1 MRTGKDRHHKV
12 MTVAIRAVN
21 EPSWSF
27 HSWNLSST
35 FTNTISYLL
44 NQETVNRQAALR
56 IFVNRIGCRLSSL
69 RRCPNITYLRRFHDS
84 SSIDADSVHCV
95 QDVEVGSDLPS
106 VRGPAEPRRIVIP
119 PWPAAA
125 AVCCPA
131 SAGQLVSWSVSMF
144 LISSWSGGG
153 AGGHWPLPSSLVFSN
168 FTKFDINVHW
178 YSQYSEIFTH

>member
-1 MRTGKDRHHKV
+1 

-56 IFVNRIGCRLSSL
+56 IFVNRIGCRLSCL
-69 RRCPNITYLRRFHDS
+69 RRCPNITLLRRFPDS
-84 SSIDADSVHCV
+84 SSIDADSVHRV
-95 QDVEVGSDLPS
+95 QDAEVGGDLPS

-131 SAGQLVSWSVSMF
+131 SAGQLVSWSAGQLVSWSVSMF

-168 FTKFDINVHW
+168 FPKFDIDVHW
-178 YSQYSEIFTH
+178 YSHQQTCTH